1 MRRGMRTRKRR
12 HRHRRAKMTEEI
24 QYTESQI
31 RRAALEKHVAA
42 FMRCGGVVQHIPEG
56 ATGYDP
62 RGKATPFVINMNAAP
77 PKPHKQVKQNWKE
90 YTHGK

>member
-1 MRRGMRTRKRR
+1 MGCVPASEGKGTGASEMNE
-12 HRHRRAKMTEEI
+12 EEI
-24 QYTESQI
+24 QCTGSQI

-42 FMRCGGVVQHIPEG
+42 FLRCGGVVQQIPEG
-56 ATGYDP
+56 ATGYHP
-62 RGKATPFVINMNAAP
+62 SGKATPFVINMNAAP